1 MNFEKLKFIE
11 ENISSNINGCYV
23 EKSQIEAFCR
33 HFHKNDILTDEV
45 GGRHEN
51 FDSFKIFNLIKMKV
65 PLLTSYARQDLLK
78 KIRQAI
84 YSHNN
89 NVAIER
95 LSRIKDLEKINNEQ
109 KKVILKCKE
118 ELLLE
123 IILNK
128 NPDKILFD
136 LSVNYDMD
144 KQYGKKIQILE
155 HMIQNNIEYEL
166 AIISI
171 TNHYINREYDYEKC
185 KKYALI
191 GIDSEII
198 GCMFLMAYNELLQNK
213 FDETKKYLIMFI
225 DNCNGE
231 SSFSILNIQS
241 LIIYYMNNEKK
252 DLDSMYSYI
261 SKFLTKTS
269 EAVKKQILQEICFNF
284 EDEKNSIELFQ
295 IFQKICSSNTE
306 IPKEIV
312 NDNDVIKY
320 INKCN
325 LMSKNTDCCIC
336 LNEDVKC
343 IALECCHYFCTE
355 CYPTILYSGSCPS
368 CRCIV

>member
-11 ENISSNINGCYV
+11 ENISNNINGCYV
-23 EKSQIEAFCR
+23 EKSHIEDFCK

-65 PLLTSYARQDLLK
+65 PLLTSYSRQDLLK

-84 YSHNN
+84 YSHNS
-89 NVAIER
+89 NVAMER
-95 LSRIKDLEKINNEQ
+95 FNRIKELEKINKKQQ
-109 KKVILKCKE
+109 KIISECKE
-118 ELLLE
+118 ELLLN

-128 NPDKILFD
+128 NPDKFLFD
-136 LSVNYDMD
+136 LSFQYDID
-144 KQYGKKIQILE
+144 EQYEKKIQILE
-155 HMIQNNIEYEL
+155 LMIEKNVEYEL
-166 AIISI
+166 AITTII
-171 TNHYINREYDYEKC
+171 KHYMNREKNYEKC

-191 GIDSEII
+191 GIDAKII
-198 GCMFLMAYNELLQNK
+198 SCMFLMSYNEFLENN
-213 FDETKKYLIMFI
+213 FEETKKYLLMFI
-225 DNCNGE
+225 DSYDEKC
-231 SSFSILNIQS
+231 SFSKLNMS
-241 LIIYYMNNEKK
+241 DLIIYYMNNEKK
-252 DLDSMYSYI
+252 DLDTMYEYI
-261 SKFLTKTS
+261 SKIVRKS
-269 EAVKKQILQEICFNF
+269 SKMKKEILNDIFFNF
-284 EDEKNSIELFQ
+284 VNEKNTIEIFQ
-295 IFQKICSSNTE
+295 IFQKICSNNSE
-306 IPKEIV
+306 IPKEVV
-312 NDNDVIKY
+312 NDHDVIKY

-325 LMSKNTDCCIC
+325 LMSKNSECCIC